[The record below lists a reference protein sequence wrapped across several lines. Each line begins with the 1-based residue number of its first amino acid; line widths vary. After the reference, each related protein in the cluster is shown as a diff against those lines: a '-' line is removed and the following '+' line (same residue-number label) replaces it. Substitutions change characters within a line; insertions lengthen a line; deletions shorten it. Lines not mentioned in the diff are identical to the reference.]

1 MARENSF
8 CHDRLAILNNTE
20 VVILNYLLQ
29 QELVLESAVRI
40 TFKHN
45 MT

>member
-1 MARENSF
+1 MA
-8 CHDRLAILNNTE
+8 E
-20 VVILNYLLQ
+20 VVILNYLLR

>member
-8 CHDRLAILNNTE
+8 CHDRFANLSMAEVEILD
-20 VVILNYLLQ
+20 YLLR